1 MTMAAMLTFT
11 SQKGWV
17 APTVANV
24 VSTMTNFILHNLW
37 TFSDRQHQGARLVR
51 GFVSF
56 AITSLLSIG
65 VTTVAYMG
73 FTRVALYMAAM
84 HSGQTVHQVGLFVA
98 LGCQFVAIL
107 LGASVSYTLNR
118 EFTWAAPKECA
129 VADIEQAPEPGV
141 AEHAVTENAEW

>member
-1 MTMAAMLTFT
+1 M
-11 SQKGWV
+11 
-17 APTVANV
+17 
-24 VSTMTNFILHNLW
+24 
-37 TFSDRQHQGARLVR
+37 VR

-73 FTRVALYMAAM
+73 FTRMALYVAAM
-84 HSGQTVHQVGLFVA
+84 RSGQTVHQVGLFVA

-107 LGASVSYTLNR
+107 LGATVSYTLNR

-129 VADIEQAPEPGV
+129 LVTMAQVPESGAPK
-141 AEHAVTENAEW
+141 HSVTENAEWVGKAPLS